1 MTLFS
6 RKILSASGVVGPL
19 APSAMI
25 LSGKRSETPADTS
38 DQLIGRE
45 NIQNSNLGLD
55 PGGIV
60 ASELLLP
67 SSWDQ
72 DVAVSLQNVPI
83 IRFGPWEAHDG
94 AVVLHQ
100 EPSQEQNETNQ
111 HGGGFSRKAAV
122 CYQLVVLQLFG
133 VDAVRVVDGSI
144 NLPHANT
151 LGSKPVQVPHG
162 VKTHITKA
170 LRQQRQEPLHLTLV
184 FNCLKQKGA
193 NIFNVLV

>member
-45 NIQNSNLGLD
+45 NIQNNNLGLD

-60 ASELLLP
+60 ASELLLS

-83 IRFGPWEAHDG
+83 IRFGAWEAHDG
-94 AVVLHQ
+94 AVVLRQ
-100 EPSQEQNETNQ
+100 EPWREQNETNQ
-111 HGGGFSRKAAV
+111 QGGGLSRKAAV
-122 CYQLVVLQLFG
+122 LLPACSPPAVWGRCHQGCRWIHQSPPRQHTWLQTCAGTSWSEDPHYQSPER
-133 VDAVRVVDGSI
+133 AEKER
-144 NLPHANT
+144 
-151 LGSKPVQVPHG
+151 
-162 VKTHITKA
+162 
-170 LRQQRQEPLHLTLV
+170 LHLTLG
-184 FNCLKQKGA
+184 FN
-193 NIFNVLV
+193 